1 MNLPLHIDR
10 AKGMAVVGSGT
21 LVISVDALL
30 IRLAHTE
37 SWNVIFWRGVFMAL
51 SLGTLLFIRQGRR
64 MADSY
69 IHGGWAA
76 LFSALL
82 FGLGSTAFV
91 SSVMFT
97 KVANTVVIIS
107 SAPLFAALF
116 TWLLRIEIVPL
127 RTWLAICSAFFGVGV
142 VFAGSLGGGGL
153 LGDAIAVLNACVV
166 GGNLTLLRH
175 HQVLDRLPLV
185 CLGGLVMALL
195 SLPFAEPFQVSG
207 IGFLVLVLM
216 GLVQMP
222 LALSLIAQSTR
233 YLPSPEVSLF
243 LLVETILSPIWVWLV
258 LGEMPPQLTYA
269 GGTIVILTL
278 LIHSWLGLREWSR
291 AKRVCL
297 HASRA
302 QTPSP
307 PEG

>member
-1 MNLPLHIDR
+1 MNLPLHVDR

-37 SWNVIFWRGVFMAL
+37 SWNVIFWRGIFMAL
-51 SLGTLLFIRQGRR
+51 SLGTLLFIRHGRR
-64 MADSY
+64 MADTY
-69 IHGGWAA
+69 IRGGRAA

-116 TWLLRIEIVPL
+116 TWLLRIETVPL

-153 LGDAIAVLNACVV
+153 LGDLIAVLNACAV

-185 CLGGLVMALL
+185 CLGGIIMALL
-195 SLPFAEPFQVSG
+195 SLPLADPFIVSEK
-207 IGFLVLVLM
+207 GFLILGLM

-258 LGEMPPQLTYA
+258 LGEIPPRLTYV
-269 GGTIVILTL
+269 GGTIVICTL
-278 LIHSWLGLREWSR
+278 IIHSWLGLREWSQ

-297 HASRA
+297 EASRNE
-302 QTPSP
+302 SP
-307 PEG
+307 PRHDG